1 MITTGQARRLAS
13 DYRQEGLQRLVTEG
27 VITILERSVVEDMK
41 YYEVQR
47 GYRDPQGVMADAR
60 ALAEW
65 MDANVGRVPEDWQGA
80 WDETVVPWSYRP

>member
-13 DYRQEGLQRLVTEG
+13 AYRNEGLWRLAESGTVT
-27 VITILERSVVEDMK
+27 IDERAIVERMK
-41 YYEVQR
+41 GYDVD
-47 GYRDPQGVMADAR
+47 GTYRDPQGVMADAR

-65 MDANVGRVPEDWQGA
+65 MDANVGRTPEDWANA